1 MKGRRLNSKSSR
13 ARRDCRQR
21 ALPPSNPVATR
32 SSFQIQALMQ
42 ASRGRPAPPLS
53 NEGLRKAHSGYW
65 RLTSLIAV
73 LRSNSRGGKVQ
84 TLVEGQAIKHEQY
97 GTGVVTESNNERTT
111 IDFDNHG
118 VKKFVTS
125 IWTAELI
132 GEPPAQPPARRRGR
146 RKSKKVAA

>member
-1 MKGRRLNSKSSR
+1 
-13 ARRDCRQR
+13 
-21 ALPPSNPVATR
+21 
-32 SSFQIQALMQ
+32 
-42 ASRGRPAPPLS
+42 
-53 NEGLRKAHSGYW
+53 
-65 RLTSLIAV
+65 
-73 LRSNSRGGKVQ
+73 VQ

-118 VKKFVTS
+118 LKKFVTS